1 MKPDDTTKTLGERI
15 TQARNAKNLQRNT
28 LAELVGVSAPTV
40 TDWES
45 GMIKE
50 IGARKLLAV
59 ARTLGVTQEWL
70 LTGETTL
77 PPNDEITTVI
87 NACPSRRRESLV
99 EDIRYLVTA
108 NDERYEL
115 MREALYAL
123 ALSRTPKEQT
133 ADILKQL
140 L

>member
-1 MKPDDTTKTLGERI
+1 MKPDDTTKTFGERL
-15 TQARNAKNLQRNT
+15 TQARNAKNLKRNT
-28 LAELVGVSAPTV
+28 LAELAAVSAPTV
-40 TDWES
+40 TDWEG

-50 IGARKLLAV
+50 IGARNLLAV
-59 ARTLGVTQEWL
+59 ARVLGVSPEWL
-70 LTGETTL
+70 LLGETTL
-77 PPNDEITTVI
+77 PPNDDFGTAM
-87 NACPSRRRESLV
+87 NACPPRRRESLV

-123 ALSRTPKEQT
+123 ALSRAPKEET
-133 ADILKQL
+133 AVILKQL